1 MKPAPRV
8 AFVTGASR
16 GIGRVVAT
24 HLAEAGYRVAVA
36 ARSEDELAALARE
49 TGVLAVP
56 LDVTDGGAVDAA
68 FARIDDELGPLDL
81 LVANAGTAGDPRAS
95 WEQRSED
102 WWRVFEVNVLGTYLC
117 ARAAVQRMRGGRGG
131 RIVNIASGAAYFPAD
146 RLGVQTSSAY
156 MASKAAV
163 MRFTDALATE
173 TAADGIS
180 VFAISP
186 GTVKTEMTAGLF
198 AALWDQPGIWSPPE
212 LAAELIAF
220 LDTGALDAL
229 SGRYIH
235 AANDDWRSFPDRIH
249 AILDGDEQALRLR

>member
-36 ARSEDELAALARE
+36 ARSEDELATLARE

-95 WEQRSED
+95 WEQRPKTGGGSS
-102 WWRVFEVNVLGTYLC
+102 RSTCSAPIC
-117 ARAAVQRMRGGRGG
+117 AHARRCSACEAAAGV
-131 RIVNIASGAAYFPAD
+131 AS
-146 RLGVQTSSAY
+146 
-156 MASKAAV
+156 
-163 MRFTDALATE
+163 
-173 TAADGIS
+173 
-180 VFAISP
+180 
-186 GTVKTEMTAGLF
+186 
-198 AALWDQPGIWSPPE
+198 
-212 LAAELIAF
+212 
-220 LDTGALDAL
+220 
-229 SGRYIH
+229 
-235 AANDDWRSFPDRIH
+235 
-249 AILDGDEQALRLR
+249 